1 MKKKVRQSPNI
12 AFYSDEPAVSK
23 SLMAD
28 KPAVPLNAANKPPAR
43 VVDKNPGR
51 ESGLAGFVSKPHLP
65 KKGTG
70 VKRPPLGAT
79 AKQPPKQ
86 GSLRMSG
93 HSGAHRLGVKLPKLP
108 KV

>member
-1 MKKKVRQSPNI
+1 MKRKVKQTPNI

-23 SLMAD
+23 SMIAD
-28 KPAVPLNAANKPPAR
+28 KPPVMGNLANKPPKP
-43 VVDKNPGR
+43 VDKSPGR
-51 ESGLAGFVSKPHLP
+51 ESGLAGFVSKAHLP

-70 VKRPPLGAT
+70 VTRPPLGTA

-86 GSLRMSG
+86 GALRMSG
-93 HSGAHRLGVKLPKLP
+93 HSGAHRLGMKLPKLP